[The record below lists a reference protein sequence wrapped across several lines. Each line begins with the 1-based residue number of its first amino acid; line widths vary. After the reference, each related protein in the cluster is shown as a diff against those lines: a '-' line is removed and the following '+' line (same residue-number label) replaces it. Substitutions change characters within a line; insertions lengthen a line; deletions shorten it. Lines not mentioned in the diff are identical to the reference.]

1 MPRPHR
7 RRLASGLLLLGL
19 LAPAGARAQGTIAPP
34 ACLRGCEAATA
45 IIRSN
50 PPPVQACLIRC
61 AAGLQFQREAGR
73 IAATGRGLPPAG
85 PSLAAFQGQAGG
97 RSGAVYLAPAPS
109 AGFGLAYGLADR
121 IAAHGQAERQCR
133 ARGDACRPALEFADR
148 CGAVAQARRSNG
160 LVRTADP
167 GTYTVTFAAGGAGPT
182 LQAAEGQAL
191 AGCAGRDR
199 TATCE
204 VVASGCGG

>member
-1 MPRPHR
+1 MPRPFR
-7 RRLASGLLLLGL
+7 RVASGLLLLGL
-19 LAPAGARAQGTIAPP
+19 LAPAGAGAQGTAAPP
-34 ACLRGCEAATA
+34 ACLRSCEAATA
-45 IIRSN
+45 TIRAN

-61 AAGLQFQREAGR
+61 AAALQFQREGGR
-73 IAATGRGLPPAG
+73 IAATGRGLPQAG

-97 RSGAVYLAPAPS
+97 RSGAIYLAPAPS
-109 AGFGLAYGLADR
+109 VGFGLAYGLADR

-133 ARGDACRPALEFADR
+133 ARAGACRLALEFIDR

-167 GTYTVTFAAGGAGPT
+167 GTNTVIFAAGGAGPT
-182 LQAAEGQAL
+182 LEAAASQAL

-199 TATCE
+199 IATCE